1 MTKEDILKVF
11 PGLNSDN
18 HFKITSPYDENYN
31 CIAWAA
37 IHTDYWLWPPGGRR
51 LDGVLFYWPI
61 GVPKDDRLSSFIKMY
76 ETYGYTLC
84 ETWDLEEG
92 YRKITIYIK
101 PDGIT
106 VTHASRQLRD
116 GHWTSKLGKGND
128 IQHGN
133 PYSIEGNFYGHVGA
147 FMKKKLE

>member
-51 LDGVLFYWPI
+51 LDGVLFYWPT

-76 ETYGYTLC
+76 ETYPVHFNKNRLHYRLLSPYLHRPTKTTQLTL
-84 ETWDLEEG
+84 L
-92 YRKITIYIK
+92 IK
-101 PDGIT
+101 
-106 VTHASRQLRD
+106 
-116 GHWTSKLGKGND
+116 
-128 IQHGN
+128 
-133 PYSIEGNFYGHVGA
+133 Y
-147 FMKKKLE
+147 